1 MLINKLIIKAVWQAF
16 FMVMLAVMGVFF
28 MVLLIGE
35 LGSIGHF
42 HYTVTDALMYSF
54 LLLPSQLY
62 SLLPMLGFLAAIL
75 GLGRLSTQN
84 ELVAVRAAG
93 FSRWQIIKAVVFAAI
108 VLISIVTWVGES
120 YAFKWANKAQSM
132 KSIALNQSTTFSKQ
146 SHSWLKGKNSIM
158 FIDSIKGATT
168 ASGVTLFKFDQKGV
182 LSNVIHAPSM
192 IKGEKGWVLPKAT
205 NTLMNGSKIQK
216 KLLTNYQPHIDF
228 KPSFVQGE
236 NEDPA
241 GSSLKEL
248 WGIAYYRWQHHL
260 ASDQISFAFWL
271 RLFQPINTV
280 IMIWLGIPFV
290 FGTLRHS
297 TMGFRLLIGIVVG
310 FSFYML
316 NQVIGPLC
324 MLYQWPP
331 TLAAVIPSLLL
342 IILGVVL
349 LRGRKV

>member
-1 MLINKLIIKAVWQAF
+1 MLVNKLIIQSVWQAF
-16 FMVMLAVMGVFF
+16 FMVMLAVMGIFF

-35 LGSIGHF
+35 LGSIGHD
-42 HYTVTDALMYSF
+42 HYTVTVALKYSF

-62 SLLPMLGFLAAIL
+62 ALLPMLGFLAAIL

-93 FSRWQIIKAVVFAAI
+93 FSRWQIMKAVILAAI
-108 VLISIVTWVGES
+108 ILIAIVTWIGEN
-120 YAFKWANKAQSM
+120 YAFKWANAAQVL
-132 KSIALNQSTTFSKQ
+132 KSRALGQTQNYKQQ
-146 SHSWLKGKNSIM
+146 SHIWLKSKEGLI
-158 FIDSIKGATT
+158 FIDRIDCTT
-168 ASGVTLFKFDQKGV
+168 AASNVTVFKFNAQGV
-182 LSNVIHAPSM
+182 LQSVINAPRLVKRRGQWLMPHA
-192 IKGEKGWVLPKAT
+192 IKTTIG
-205 NTLMNGSKIQK
+205 MDKIAKQD
-216 KLLTNYQPHIDF
+216 LHHLNLSVEF
-228 KPSFVQGE
+228 KPKYVQAESG
-236 NEDPA
+236 DPA
-241 GSSLKEL
+241 DSSLKEL

-271 RLFQPINTV
+271 RLFQPINTI

-316 NQVIGPLC
+316 NQVIGPLT

-331 TLAAVIPSLLL
+331 IFAAIIPSLLL
-342 IILGVVL
+342 IMLGIILF
-349 LRGRKV
+349 RSRSF